1 MPYIGNIVQDFSV
14 NNAMLNTDSVTSIK
28 IDDGTIVNADI
39 NDSAA
44 IDVSKLSGVLPL
56 AGGTL
61 TGDLTLSGTAPKI
74 VFTDTNNDP
83 DYQFKV
89 DSGVFTLERTAGNDQ
104 FRFNADGSF
113 FLGGNFNTNSLI
125 SGANG
130 LAIEGATTFND
141 SGADV
146 DFRVEGDTNAHL
158 LFVDASADKIG
169 INESSP
175 SHKLVVGGDIGVGFT
190 TPNDAARQLNFN
202 VNRGSAGDTLANINW
217 QWNSKFV
224 AQIRGIAGADTTNK
238 DDAHLA
244 FFTSAANNLV
254 ERLRILSDGKVGIS
268 TSSPTAAL
276 SIKGADTSTGSGGT
290 AALELRQGDANN
302 EFVNL
307 AFQTGSA
314 GPLAVISAIAD
325 ATGVYPNTTGQ
336 LTFNTQVGSGIF
348 ERMRIDSDGRVGIGL
363 TPHTSDVATNVTEG
377 LLQTDGNIDIRY
389 PGTNSDPAGA
399 RYLNFINTDTTL
411 VAGQPMGG
419 LHWIGMDSDNPN
431 SITAA
436 ILADCSGNAG
446 TSSSLLFNTG
456 GSERMRIDA
465 TTGNVGIGTN
475 APDVKLDI
483 ARLGSAWTGQDP
495 VAGTA
500 AHFHNG
506 NNATTSPSYLGLG
519 AGTASISGIN
529 FADADDA
536 DVGRIHYSHSD
547 NSLRFGTNGTAERM
561 RVGSDGK
568 VGIGTTSPNRTLTV
582 QSNGGQM
589 SINDTDNTSGGIF
602 CNAGLFA
609 LYARGNS
616 QLGDGGTGGVFEVQ
630 THEGGGSTS
639 QKFRVDGPGKLSTGG
654 EGSPDVSGGGLC
666 LNQGAADTN
675 IFTCKSSDIAH
686 GVTTLDETDTYF
698 SIRKASGA
706 KGGVR
711 FQGFTD
717 TAGAD
722 GGFEFYAVITDDSAQ
737 SYQGMEFKAGKA
749 NGTGTTNIAANRRIA
764 VFKNNDGT
772 RIANIT
778 GTGITFGDDREA
790 ANALDDYEEGTWTP
804 SIYNGGS
811 PSYSQQ
817 AGLYTKIGNLVR
829 HIFVISFSGA
839 SLGTNSRIQG
849 LPFAYNST
857 FETSTNMGRIG
868 TAWNDAES
876 AGNRACHA
884 VGHTGSGTQMIY
896 VDLLTS
902 GTDKTLRGFFE
913 MRVP

>member
-1 MPYIGNIVQDFSV
+1 
-14 NNAMLNTDSVTSIK
+14 
-28 IDDGTIVNADI
+28 
-39 NDSAA
+39 
-44 IDVSKLSGVLPL
+44 
-56 AGGTL
+56 
-61 TGDLTLSGTAPKI
+61 
-74 VFTDTNNDP
+74 
-83 DYQFKV
+83 
-89 DSGVFTLERTAGNDQ
+89 
-104 FRFNADGSF
+104 
-113 FLGGNFNTNSLI
+113 
-125 SGANG
+125 
-130 LAIEGATTFND
+130 
-141 SGADV
+141 
-146 DFRVEGDTNAHL
+146 
-158 LFVDASADKIG
+158 
-169 INESSP
+169 
-175 SHKLVVGGDIGVGFT
+175 
-190 TPNDAARQLNFN
+190 
-202 VNRGSAGDTLANINW
+202 
-217 QWNSKFV
+217 
-224 AQIRGIAGADTTNK
+224 
-238 DDAHLA
+238 
-244 FFTSAANNLV
+244 
-254 ERLRILSDGKVGIS
+254 
-268 TSSPTAAL
+268 
-276 SIKGADTSTGSGGT
+276 
-290 AALELRQGDANN
+290 
-302 EFVNL
+302 
-307 AFQTGSA
+307 
-314 GPLAVISAIAD
+314 
-325 ATGVYPNTTGQ
+325 
-336 LTFNTQVGSGIF
+336 
-348 ERMRIDSDGRVGIGL
+348 
-363 TPHTSDVATNVTEG
+363 
-377 LLQTDGNIDIRY
+377 
-389 PGTNSDPAGA
+389 
-399 RYLNFINTDTTL
+399 
-411 VAGQPMGG
+411 MGG

-465 TTGNVGIGTN
+465 TTGRVGIGTTSPLAILHLN
-475 APDVKLDI
+475 DPSNNGEGTLKIGGNTDSTTTGATFFYEISGTTFLRIKNLY
-483 ARLGSAWTGQDP
+483 RSNGS
-495 VAGTA
+495 
-500 AHFHNG
+500 NG
-506 NNATTSPSYLGLG
+506 NNANIEYD
-519 AGTASISGIN
+519 AGFHN
-529 FADADDA
+529 F
-536 DVGRIHYSHSD
+536 
-547 NSLRFGTNGTAERM
+547 LTGTGGNERM
-561 RVGSDGK
+561 RIGSDGK

-589 SINDTDNTSGGIF
+589 SINDTDNTNGGIF

-616 QLGDGGTGGVFEVQ
+616 SLGDGSTGGVFEVQ

-717 TAGAD
+717 TSGAD

-790 ANALDDYEEGTWTP
+790 ANALDDYEEGSWTP

-839 SLGTNSRIQG
+839 SLGTSSRIQG